1 MNLSYRPVRPDQLP
15 GDLAAVMPPLDEVFW
30 RGGFPVEPAVAV
42 VGSRRATAYGLSVAR
57 DIGRFLG
64 AWGVN
69 VVSGLAAGIDGA
81 AHRGALD
88 VGGFT
93 TAVLGSGIDVWYPAR
108 NRGLGEEILAAGGAV
123 LSEFPPGT
131 PPAAWRFPARNR
143 IIAGMVGAVVVV
155 EAADRSGALITAR
168 MALEMG
174 KDVYAVPGDI
184 DRETSLGCNRLIR
197 DGAHPID
204 TIEVLEE
211 LLGLAAVLEDGPG
224 ATVG

>member
-1 MNLSYRPVRPDQLP
+1 MIPAYRVVQAQQLP
-15 GDLAAVMPPLDEVFW
+15 GDLGAVTPHLGRLYS
-30 RGGFPVEPAVAV
+30 RGALPIEPAVAV
-42 VGSRRATAYGLSVAR
+42 IGSRRATTYGLSVAR

-64 AWGVN
+64 GLGVN

-88 VGGFT
+88 AGGFS

-108 NRGLGEEILAAGGAV
+108 NRGLGEEILASGGAV
-123 LSEFPPGT
+123 ISEFPPGT
-131 PPAAWRFPARNR
+131 PPAPWRFPARNR
-143 IIAGMVGAVVVV
+143 IIAGMVGAVIVV

-168 MALEMG
+168 MALDLG

-204 TIEVLEE
+204 AIEVIEE
-211 LLGLAAVLEDGPG
+211 LLGLEVARKAEP
-224 ATVG
+224 T

>member
-1 MNLSYRPVRPDQLP
+1 MIPAYRVVRPRHLP
-15 GDLAAVMPPLDEVFW
+15 GDLGAVTPPLGPLYS
-30 RGGFPVEPAVAV
+30 RGALPIEPAVAV
-42 VGSRRATAYGLSVAR
+42 IGSRRATTYGLSVAR

-88 VGGFT
+88 AGGFS

-131 PPAAWRFPARNR
+131 PPAPWRFPARNR
-143 IIAGMVGAVVVV
+143 IIAGMVGAVIVV

-168 MALEMG
+168 MALDLG

-204 TIEVLEE
+204 TIEILEE
-211 LLGLAAVLEDGPG
+211 LLGLEIAKEVEPA
-224 ATVG
+224 

>member
-1 MNLSYRPVRPDQLP
+1 MTSHRVVPPHHLP
-15 GDLAAVMPPLDEVFW
+15 GDLADVMPPLGPLFL
-30 RGGFPVEPAVAV
+30 RGADPVEPAVAV
-42 VGSRRATAYGLSVAR
+42 IGSRRATGYGLSVAR

-88 VGGFT
+88 AGGFT

-108 NRGLGEEILAAGGAV
+108 NRDLGEEIVAAGGAV
-123 LSEFPPGT
+123 LSEYPSGT
-131 PPAAWRFPARNR
+131 PPAPWQFPARNR
-143 IIAGMVGAVVVV
+143 IIAAMVGAVIVV

-168 MALEMG
+168 MALDLG
-174 KDVYAVPGDI
+174 RDVYAVPGDI

-204 TIEVLEE
+204 TVEVLGE
-211 LLGLAAVLEDGPG
+211 LLGLEATREVEPG
-224 ATVG
+224 VKSS